1 MDEAIY
7 NQLKDLPDF
16 DKYPLPNHWY
26 EKFNIPAPR
35 PVSVSDFIKTKAY
48 KAHLTIPNVE
58 MEVRTEPVPG
68 GVRPILDLEPIQTET
83 ITKTVSDTPQQPDEK
98 KDTPIEGSDS
108 ALQQK

>member
-16 DKYPLPNHWY
+16 EKYPLPNHWY

-58 MEVRTEPVPG
+58 MEVRNEPAPGGIRPIFSQEPV
-68 GVRPILDLEPIQTET
+68 ITET
-83 ITKTVSDTPQQPDEK
+83 ITKSVSDTPQLLDEK
-98 KDTPIEGSDS
+98 KDTPTEANDS
-108 ALQQK
+108 APQQK